1 MKLMIQW
8 EIHPDKR
15 HDVFSGWAEM
25 DLADYQSQQGPAVE
39 VLGRWH
45 DLINLRGVAVCETDD
60 AEALSRWLLNWNAV
74 VNFEM
79 SVVHTDE
86 EAHAIAK
93 EMAAQS

>member
-8 EIHPDKR
+8 EIHPEKR
-15 HDVFSGWAEM
+15 HDVFAAWAET
-25 DLADYQSQQGPAVE
+25 DLAAYQSQQGPTVE

-45 DLINLRGVAVCETDD
+45 DLVNFRGVAICETDD
-60 AEALSRWLLNWNAV
+60 AEAFSRWLLAWNAAV
-74 VNFEM
+74 DFKI

-93 EMAAQS
+93 QVAEG